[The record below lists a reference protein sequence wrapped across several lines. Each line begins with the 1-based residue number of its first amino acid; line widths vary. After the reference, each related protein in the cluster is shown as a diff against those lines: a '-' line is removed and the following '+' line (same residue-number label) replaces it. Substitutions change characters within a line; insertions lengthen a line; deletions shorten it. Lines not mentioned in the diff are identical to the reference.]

1 MVVKVRTLF
10 DDAMLLVLILL
21 ALPVAILVVG
31 APLALLVRLV
41 IALAQ
46 RLL

>member
-10 DDAMLLVLILL
+10 DDAVLLALILI

-31 APLALLVRLV
+31 APLALLVRLL

>member
-1 MVVKVRTLF
+1 MVVKVRTLL
-10 DDAMLLVLILL
+10 DDAVLLVLILIG
-21 ALPVAILVVG
+21 LPVAILVVG
-31 APLALLVRLV
+31 APLALLVRVL